1 MNELDLAKSAFVAA
15 RGRFQEALNSQ
26 DISLWYAGLRE
37 AIWWIVALDEHYYS
51 RYGRG
56 YKDFRDASQYGRQVP
71 GIRYARNA
79 VGHHIALL
87 LEAYSAR
94 PVELEADDGADGV
107 CEGCEWPAVVG

>member
-87 LEAYSAR
+87 LDDPNDRESISCQIEAGR
-94 PVELEADDGADGV
+94 LVM
-107 CEGCEWPAVVG
+107 